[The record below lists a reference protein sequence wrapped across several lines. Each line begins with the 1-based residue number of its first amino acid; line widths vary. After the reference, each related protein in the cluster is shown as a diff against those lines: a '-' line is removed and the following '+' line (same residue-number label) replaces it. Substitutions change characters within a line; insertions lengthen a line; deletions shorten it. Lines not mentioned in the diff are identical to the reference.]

1 MNSNTDYWY
10 SAPEVVHAVKDH
22 FPEPVHVSAAGTE
35 YMKTGQWPHVPE
47 SHYPGA
53 QNTEEH
59 HPEEHYAEENH
70 PEEPHPEAGPQKEG
84 TRKRICG
91 LASRTFWVVLSVTAV
106 AIVGA
111 AVGIG
116 IGVSIANRSRSTES
130 LSSSSTSA
138 SASSI
143 STASTSLVTTS
154 PSSSTSDTPTTT
166 SAQSTSVTTTSVVG
180 PSATLYRDCP
190 SSDETLY
197 DITLG
202 DKEYMFRKYCST
214 TMVATGD
221 VLVSKYTADLNTCIN
236 QCAEYNY
243 NNSTEIAAGANACAQ
258 DSFKWQR
265 EPEVK
270 ALACNGYPY
279 TNNTNYAVSH
289 GTAIF
294 RKNHQV
300 RRLREG
306 LIQITFGNHTASKD
320 QQ

>member
-10 SAPEVVHAVKDH
+10 SAPEVVHAVKDNFPEPVHASKDH

-35 YMKTGQWPHVPE
+35 YMKTGQWAPYPE
-47 SHYPGA
+47 SHYLGA
-53 QNTEEH
+53 QNAEEH

-116 IGVSIANRSRSTES
+116 IGVSIANRS
-130 LSSSSTSA
+130 
-138 SASSI
+138 
-143 STASTSLVTTS
+143 
-154 PSSSTSDTPTTT
+154 
-166 SAQSTSVTTTSVVG
+166 QSTQ
-180 PSATLYRDCP
+180 R
-190 SSDETLY
+190 
-197 DITLG
+197 
-202 DKEYMFRKYCST
+202 
-214 TMVATGD
+214 D

-243 NNSTEIAAGANACAQ
+243 NNSTEIAAGANACNTH
-258 DSFKWQR
+258 SLMWQR

-270 ALACNGYPY
+270 ALACNGCLY
-279 TNNTNYAVSH
+279 TNSTNYAMSH

-300 RRLREG
+300 RRLHEG
-306 LIQITFGNHTASKD
+306 LIQIAFGNHTASKD